1 MKPPI
6 PLHDPRFQYIPARD
20 HDADSRKFYERQMER
35 MRRMQEKPQ
44 AQASNVMG
52 KLIGGADLGPWGW
65 RIG

>member
-44 AQASNVMG
+44 AQASNV
-52 KLIGGADLGPWGW
+52 KTIRKAKA
-65 RIG
+65 